1 MLKETFKMRKIGKHL
16 VNVSM
21 LSLAVV
27 PVIASSSQ
35 VLAQEVVKNDSSV
48 YPTKIENDAQPSNT
62 PDADGTYNSQIKSV
76 ELVNVSGNAYRYK
89 ITFHDG
95 FSIPENG
102 VIRLNSN
109 LSDSSF
115 RLDSTLLRDS
125 SNQVMGRINLK
136 TVPNNDLYGRRFDT
150 VRTFSE
156 FKEAWN
162 GVNAFNYGSFT
173 QFNIVASGRFSK
185 LNKDRSFEFVVN
197 RLSSLTYSG
206 LNKNAILYT
215 NGQTPT
221 SFKELTSK
229 SLDLAIGVGDKRV
242 SAGSLTLNV
251 SSSTVRSLKK
261 SNVDYLVGSGSSY
274 INAYN
279 SFKSYGWPK
288 GIVSSIAVNTNNILL
303 SHGSNTVQTDGAPA
317 LFVKKGDVLKY
328 RVPKGFR
335 LSYDSN
341 MSVGSMI
348 DLSLTD
354 VVPQETVVTG
364 DRFSDTSDYKT
375 IVDHEKSS
383 NTRTIQARVTK
394 LDGDTFEFVIDQDVY
409 VEQGHMATLNSGVLS
424 KLIGIELAGRITDVF
439 SESELSEFSKPER
452 STYSLHRPDAALA
465 LMRDGKLIVS
475 GNGSFFDFTK
485 DRNLAVGDLTKG
497 TVKVKYVDE
506 SGAELPNNP
515 IETIAENKPWTEQIT
530 IVPKAIK
537 GYKFVRADK
546 DLTLKVGSGEQIVTL
561 TYKQDITYIPDP
573 KYNAGEKVP
582 DPDDPSRIHV
592 GTKPKVVEED
602 IPFKEEVRENPKLP
616 KGTENVIQE
625 GEKGKKTTTTT
636 YTVDPKTGDVTPS
649 EKVTTKDPKNR
660 IIERGTGEDKDGD
673 LVVNY
678 IPDPENEPGKQTIVD
693 EGKKPKLDVTGKVKD
708 SGKPKVV
715 KVGTKPKVV
724 EEDIPFKEEV
734 RENPK
739 LPKGTENVIQEGE
752 KGKKTTTTTYTLD
765 DKTGNVTS
773 TEKVTTKDPKNRII
787 ERGTGE
793 DKDGDLIVNYIPDPE
808 NEPGKQTIVDEGK
821 KPKLDVTGKVKDQ
834 GKPKVIKVGTKPKVV
849 EEDIPFKE
857 EVRENPKL
865 PKGTENVI
873 QEGEKGKKKTTT
885 IYTLDPKTGKVTS
898 EDKVETKDPKNR
910 IIERGTGED
919 EDGNLI
925 VNYIPDPENEPGK
938 ETIVDEGKKPK
949 LDITGKVKDPGKP
962 KVIKVGTKPKVVEED
977 IPFKEEVRENPK
989 LPKGTEFVIQEGE
1002 KGKKKIT
1009 TTYTLDPK
1017 TGKVRSEDKVET
1029 KNPKNRIIE
1038 RGTGEDVDGE
1048 IVVTYIP
1055 DPENEPGK
1063 QIIVDEGSKPKLDVT
1078 GKVKDSGKPKVIKVG
1093 TKPKVVEEDIPFKE
1107 EVRENPKLPKGTE
1120 NVIQEGVKGKK
1131 TTTTTYT
1138 MDPKTGEVKPA
1149 EKVTT
1154 TDPKTRIIERGTGE
1168 DKDGDL
1174 LVKYIPDPEKE
1185 PGKQT
1190 IVDEGKKPKFDV
1202 TGKELDPGKP
1212 KVIKVGTKPKVVEE
1226 EVPFKEEVRENPE
1239 LPEGERKVVQEGQV
1253 GKKTTTT
1260 TYTLD
1265 EKTGEVKESTT
1276 EKVDEPK
1283 VRIVEVGTKKPEAP
1297 KEEPKVETP
1306 KTTEVPKK
1314 EEPKV
1319 EVPKTEQPKTTEEP
1333 KVKETPKELPKTSE
1347 QAKQRNTAI
1356 IALLSVVGLGGLA
1369 TYLGLRKRDEK

>member
-1 MLKETFKMRKIGKHL
+1 MRKIGKHL

-162 GVNAFNYGSFT
+162 GVNASNYGSFT

-439 SESELSEFSKPER
+439 SESELGEFSKSSR
-452 STYSLHRPDAALA
+452 STYSLSRPEAALV
-465 LMRDGKLIVS
+465 LMRDGAQLAS

-485 DRNLAVGDLTKG
+485 DRNSAIGDLTKG

-506 SGAELPNNP
+506 SGNEIPNNP
-515 IETIAENKPWTEQIT
+515 IETVAENKPWDERIT
-530 IVPKAIK
+530 IVPKEIK

-546 DLTLKVGSGEQIVTL
+546 DLTMSIGSGEQIVTL
-561 TYKQDITYIPDP
+561 TYSKNVTYIPDP

-582 DPDDPSRIHV
+582 DPDDPSKIHV
-592 GTKPKVVEED
+592 GTKPKVVDEE
-602 IPFKEEVRENPKLP
+602 IPFKEE
-616 KGTENVIQE
+616 I
-625 GEKGKKTTTTT
+625 
-636 YTVDPKTGDVTPS
+636 
-649 EKVTTKDPKNR
+649 
-660 IIERGTGEDKDGD
+660 
-673 LVVNY
+673 
-678 IPDPENEPGKQTIVD
+678 
-693 EGKKPKLDVTGKVKD
+693 
-708 SGKPKVV
+708 
-715 KVGTKPKVV
+715 
-724 EEDIPFKEEV
+724 
-734 RENPK
+734 
-739 LPKGTENVIQEGE
+739 
-752 KGKKTTTTTYTLD
+752 
-765 DKTGNVTS
+765 
-773 TEKVTTKDPKNRII
+773 
-787 ERGTGE
+787 
-793 DKDGDLIVNYIPDPE
+793 
-808 NEPGKQTIVDEGK
+808 
-821 KPKLDVTGKVKDQ
+821 
-834 GKPKVIKVGTKPKVV
+834 
-849 EEDIPFKE
+849 
-857 EVRENPKL
+857 
-865 PKGTENVI
+865 
-873 QEGEKGKKKTTT
+873 
-885 IYTLDPKTGKVTS
+885 
-898 EDKVETKDPKNR
+898 
-910 IIERGTGED
+910 
-919 EDGNLI
+919 
-925 VNYIPDPENEPGK
+925 
-938 ETIVDEGKKPK
+938 
-949 LDITGKVKDPGKP
+949 
-962 KVIKVGTKPKVVEED
+962 
-977 IPFKEEVRENPK
+977 
-989 LPKGTEFVIQEGE
+989 
-1002 KGKKKIT
+1002 
-1009 TTYTLDPK
+1009 
-1017 TGKVRSEDKVET
+1017 
-1029 KNPKNRIIE
+1029 
-1038 RGTGEDVDGE
+1038 
-1048 IVVTYIP
+1048 
-1055 DPENEPGK
+1055 
-1063 QIIVDEGSKPKLDVT
+1063 
-1078 GKVKDSGKPKVIKVG
+1078 
-1093 TKPKVVEEDIPFKE
+1093 
-1107 EVRENPKLPKGTE
+1107 
-1120 NVIQEGVKGKK
+1120 
-1131 TTTTTYT
+1131 
-1138 MDPKTGEVKPA
+1138 
-1149 EKVTT
+1149 
-1154 TDPKTRIIERGTGE
+1154 
-1168 DKDGDL
+1168 
-1174 LVKYIPDPEKE
+1174 
-1185 PGKQT
+1185 
-1190 IVDEGKKPKFDV
+1190 
-1202 TGKELDPGKP
+1202 
-1212 KVIKVGTKPKVVEE
+1212 
-1226 EVPFKEEVRENPE
+1226 RENPE
-1239 LPEGERKVVQEGQV
+1239 LPEGERKVVQEGQA

-1265 EKTGEVKESTT
+1265 EKTGKVNELTT

-1283 VRIVEVGTKKPEAP
+1283 VQIVEVGTKKSETP

-1306 KTTEVPKK
+1306 TTEQPKTTEA
-1314 EEPKV
+1314 
-1319 EVPKTEQPKTTEEP
+1319 PKTEQPKTTEEP
-1333 KVKETPKELPKTSE
+1333 KAKETPKQLPKTSE
-1347 QAKQRNTAI
+1347 QAKQRNTVI
-1356 IALLSVVGLGGLA
+1356 VALLSVVGLGGLA